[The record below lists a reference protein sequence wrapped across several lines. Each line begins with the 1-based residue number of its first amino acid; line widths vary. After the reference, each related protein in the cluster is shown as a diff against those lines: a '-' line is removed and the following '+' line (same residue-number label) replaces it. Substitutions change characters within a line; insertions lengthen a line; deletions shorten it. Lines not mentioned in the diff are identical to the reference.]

1 MASNKAKFHEITL
14 GEQADD
20 IDELFVDLY
29 KRLLVVEQYLTTK
42 GDILVYGSQGL
53 QRLPV
58 GTDAQVLT
66 ADSSTAAGIRW
77 ADAAPGGG
85 TSNGA
90 LRYWLDGV
98 PWGVI

>member
-20 IDELFVDLY
+20 IDELFTDLY
-29 KRLLVVEQYLTTK
+29 KRLLEVETYLTTK
-42 GDILVYGSQGL
+42 GDILVYGNRGL

-66 ADSSTAAGIRW
+66 ADSTTAAGIKW
-77 ADAAPGGG
+77 ADAPAGGG

-90 LRYWLDGV
+90 LKYWVDGL